1 MSNPEM
7 SQYLGVFLD
16 EAQEQLELFE
26 THVIGLE
33 RTPDPDGVLQI
44 LFRAAH
50 TLKGSSKAMGFVG
63 IGDLTHEME
72 NVLDSLRAHQID
84 LTSDVI
90 DILLE
95 SLDMLQK
102 LVGAV
107 AVGGNEGDIDI
118 ARVNTLKTAL
128 DQCRTGNKAGD
139 ASTPREPQAASD
151 AKDQV
156 LRPSEGDG
164 HDSLNT
170 LASKPA
176 KASASRGVEASSN
189 PDSLNSLEASSAPQA
204 SATSD
209 EPATSG
215 GLRIQIAL
223 TPGCPMKGIRV
234 MLILGTLRS
243 FGDITGT
250 TPPEE
255 DLDEERFENEFEVTM
270 RTDRSADEVAD
281 AVTRLMDVASA
292 EIFDNRSEAAPVAEE
307 AVPVAPAKEKA
318 PPAAASA
325 PTPAP
330 APAAAASG
338 GAPASAAPAASSTVR
353 VDVGRLDKLLNLV
366 GELVT
371 DRTQLITL
379 TTTLQARYSGDE
391 QMSALLEGINRF
403 GTVTSE
409 LQEEVMK
416 SRMLPINGVFQRM
429 PRMVRDLAQK
439 TGKDVEFEM
448 TGGETE
454 LDRSVLEILG
464 DPLIHLL
471 RNAVD
476 HGVEPPEARIAKG
489 KEPRGRVL
497 LSARQ
502 ERSQIVIEIEDDG
515 NGIDPAVMRATAV
528 RKGLVSE
535 SVAEALSDREAI
547 QLIFSPG
554 LTTAKAL
561 SEISGRGVGMD
572 IVRSNIE
579 RVGGRILI
587 ESKIGIGSRFM
598 IYLPLTLAIV
608 RAVLVSAEGSTYA
621 IPLTSV
627 TEMVSLVHAN
637 GDLVQ
642 CSAGGQAALML
653 RGKTLPLACF
663 AEVLNGDLTAVDP
676 ARVKQNSYAVVVR
689 HGDGEAALS
698 VDALQGELEVVIKPL
713 GSLLKDLP
721 GISGASILGDGRVAL
736 VIDPSKALEELYR
749 SQIAA

>member
-1 MSNPEM
+1 M

-16 EAQEQLELFE
+16 EALEQLELFE
-26 THVIGLE
+26 THAIDLE

-50 TLKGSSKAMGFVG
+50 TLKGSSKAMGFTA
-63 IGDLTHEME
+63 IGDLTHQME
-72 NVLDSLRAHQID
+72 NVLDSLRSHQLD
-84 LTSDVI
+84 LTSHVI
-90 DILLE
+90 DFLLE
-95 SLDMLQK
+95 CLDMLQG
-102 LVGAV
+102 LVAAV
-107 AVGGNEGDIDI
+107 AASGNEGEIDT
-118 ARVNTLKTAL
+118 ARLKQLASGL
-128 DQCRTGNKAGD
+128 DQFHDGSQPAEAQADPVAEDKAPV
-139 ASTPREPQAASD
+139 ASQPESVEPAAVPEPV
-151 AKDQV
+151 A
-156 LRPSEGDG
+156 SE
-164 HDSLNT
+164 
-170 LASKPA
+170 PA
-176 KASASRGVEASSN
+176 DVEA
-189 PDSLNSLEASSAPQA
+189 PPAGAVKFRIGI
-204 SATSD
+204 SD
-209 EPATSG
+209 TC
-215 GLRIQIAL
+215 Q
-223 TPGCPMKGIRV
+223 MKGVRAI
-234 MLILGTLRS
+234 LILGALRS
-243 FGDITGT
+243 LGEITATVPSQEDI
-250 TPPEE
+250 EE
-255 DLDEERFENEFEVTM
+255 EKFESHFEVTLETD
-270 RTDRSADEVAD
+270 RTGEELSEAASRLLEVSSVEITDTRAQAEPAAPDRSATPAPTETAGPATAPTTVKEP
-281 AVTRLMDVASA
+281 SP
-292 EIFDNRSEAAPVAEE
+292 EAK
-307 AVPVAPAKEKA
+307 APAA
-318 PPAAASA
+318 PPATA
-325 PTPAP
+325 PAGGATG
-330 APAAAASG
+330 APAATT
-338 GAPASAAPAASSTVR
+338 SSTVR

-371 DRTQLITL
+371 DRTQLVTL
-379 TTTLQARYSGDE
+379 TTTLQARYPEDE

-439 TGKDVEFEM
+439 TGKDIDFEV

-476 HGVEPPEARIAKG
+476 HGIEPPADRKAAG
-489 KEPRGRVL
+489 KTGRGRVL

-515 NGIDPAVMRATAV
+515 KGIDPATMRAAAV
-528 RKGLVSE
+528 RKGVISE
-535 SVAEALSDREAI
+535 SVADALSDRDAI
-547 QLIFSPG
+547 QLIFAPG
-554 LTTAKAL
+554 FSTAKEL

-579 RVGGRILI
+579 RVGGRIMI
-587 ESKIGIGSRFM
+587 ESKVGVGSRFL

-663 AEVLNGDLTAVDP
+663 SEVLDGNQTAVDP
-676 ARVKQNSYAVVVR
+676 ARIKENSYAVVVR
-689 HGDGEAALS
+689 HGEGEAALS
-698 VDALQGELEVVIKPL
+698 VDALQGEMEVVIKPL

-736 VIDPSKALEELYR
+736 VVDPSKALEELYR
-749 SQIAA
+749 TQVAA